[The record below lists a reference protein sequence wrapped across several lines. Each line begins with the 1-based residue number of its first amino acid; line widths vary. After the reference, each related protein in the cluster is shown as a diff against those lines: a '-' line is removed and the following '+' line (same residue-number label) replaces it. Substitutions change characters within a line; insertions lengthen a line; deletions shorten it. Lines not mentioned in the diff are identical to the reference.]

1 MINMLKL
8 NDVFKLKGT
17 EYIVID
23 EIEYD
28 NKSYVFVNRLNE
40 KREPSKTFIVYK
52 NLDKGIVEE
61 KNPEKLKNVLEIF
74 SKNMNEKLVAVNR
87 YYLKD
92 EI

>member
-1 MINMLKL
+1 MLKL

-23 EIEYD
+23 EIKYD
-28 NKSYVFVNRLNE
+28 DKNYIFVNRLNE
-40 KREPSKTFIVYK
+40 KREPTKTFIVYK

-61 KNPEKLKNVLEIF
+61 KNPEKLKKTLEIF